1 MHTSSGNVKF
11 IPYSDANDVLDKLF
25 KSLCS
30 RYQENLE
37 ISMRGS
43 NLIFDLVQV
52 MYYKCQKIN
61 CSLGGSYIESPDW
74 IKKKKSNKKSEY
86 R

>member
-11 IPYSDANDVLDKLF
+11 IPYSDANDVLDELF

-52 MYYKCQKIN
+52 MYYKCQKTN

-74 IKKKKSNKKSEY
+74 IKKKKSNKKSKY

>member
-1 MHTSSGNVKF
+1 MQMMFLMN
-11 IPYSDANDVLDKLF
+11 
-25 KSLCS
+25 SLS
-30 RYQENLE
+30 HFVQDIKKILE